1 MASLYVHDRARGQ
14 CSGAMTGEWKNAG
27 KMPWH
32 IQLVGVAIL
41 AIVVVVLSRARQP
54 A

>member
-1 MASLYVHDRARGQ
+1 MSMVVLVASVLGP
-14 CSGAMTGEWKNAG
+14 MTGEWKNTG
-27 KMPWH
+27 KMLWR

-41 AIVVVVLSRARQP
+41 VIAVVVLSRARQP